1 MEDSSQL
8 FAVCHVN
15 DVIKRRAVGFVLARR
30 DAEGKT
36 VPSQSSSAGSPAKGL
51 RLREPLP
58 PSGLAVR
65 F

>member
-1 MEDSSQL
+1 MEDSSQI

-36 VPSQSSSAGSPAKGL
+36 VPSQSSSAGRP
-51 RLREPLP
+51 E
-58 PSGLAVR
+58 R
-65 F
+65 FTPT